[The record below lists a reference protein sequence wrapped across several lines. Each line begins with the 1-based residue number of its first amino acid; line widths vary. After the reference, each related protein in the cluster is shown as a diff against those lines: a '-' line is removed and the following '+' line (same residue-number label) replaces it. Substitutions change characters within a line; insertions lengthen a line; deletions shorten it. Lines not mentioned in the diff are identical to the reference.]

1 MMRMN
6 QTGEA
11 PLRGADKIGRLSVI
25 GRTVS
30 HYRIERRLGAGGMG
44 EVYFARDLALGR
56 PAALKLL
63 PPDLDAALKP
73 RLLREA
79 EASARLQHPAIATFY
94 EAGDSEGVAF
104 IAMEYVAGQTLRD
117 RLSEGPLSAPEA
129 VSTASAL
136 LEALSHA
143 HAAGILHRDIK
154 PENVMLQVG
163 GGAKLLDFGI
173 AKVFAG
179 GADPEEAT
187 ATALTA
193 AGEVIGTVGYMSPEQ
208 LKGAPLDARSDLF
221 SVGAVLYEALS
232 GSRAFQGKT
241 AGERIAAIL
250 TKDPPPLQAPGATP
264 ELRAVLSRALARE
277 PSQRYPSAA
286 AFLSDLRRATAGEFV
301 AALPDTLAV
310 MDFENLSRN
319 PEDDWIGSGVAESLA
334 AELSRVPG
342 LSVIAREKAL
352 KVRRSLAGDS
362 DALDLGHALGCRW
375 VLSGS
380 YQRMGPALRITS
392 RLSEVATGN
401 AVSSEKLDGRLE
413 EIFQMQDRL
422 ASSVAAQLDRALP
435 EKTPAA
441 VARRLDVFESYSRG
455 RELFHRLSKGTF
467 EQARELFEQA
477 VSADPRHAGAL
488 AGLSGLHAMRFTFTT
503 DPAELETAAGFAR
516 RSIESDPK
524 LGEPHIW
531 LGYALWRQG
540 QVEEALREEEE
551 AMRLA
556 PSNAFGPYFA
566 GCCRLSCGRPEE
578 ATSLYQRALE
588 IEPQHGWCWI
598 GLGFSHLDSGRLAEA
613 RWSLEKTVALEK
625 AAPQSPT
632 AGAAGYLAECLRRMG
647 DLEGARA
654 KCLEGLDTVERSD
667 HMYRD
672 SFRAVCLCVLGRV
685 ALEENDLEAARAS
698 YVQAIAHLKGRPRAL
713 GGGHLLVQALAG
725 LSRAGEGEAAYEQ
738 AVALWGKREG
748 FNFSW
753 LWRCSEDVTLY
764 ELSLAARAL
773 GRAGEAET
781 LLHRALAAGS
791 SEAAAGEAAS

>member
-1 MMRMN
+1 M
-6 QTGEA
+6 
-11 PLRGADKIGRLSVI
+11 IGTTI
-25 GRTVS
+25 S
-30 HYRIERRLGAGGMG
+30 HYRVERRLGAGGMG
-44 EVYFARDLALGR
+44 EVYLARDLALGR

-63 PPDLDAALKP
+63 PPDLDASLKP
-73 RLLREA
+73 RLMREA

-94 EAGDSEGVAF
+94 EAGDCAGVAF
-104 IAMEYVAGQTLRD
+104 IAMEYVAGRTLRD
-117 RLSEGPLSAPEA
+117 RLCEGPLAAPEA
-129 VSTASAL
+129 VSMASAL

-154 PENVMLQVG
+154 PENVMLPAG

-173 AKVFAG
+173 AKVFGSAAG
-179 GADPEEAT
+179 PEEAT
-187 ATALTA
+187 EAALTG
-193 AGEVIGTVGYMSPEQ
+193 AGEVLGTIGYMSPEQ
-208 LKGAPLDARSDLF
+208 LKGAPLDTRSDLF
-221 SVGAVLYEALS
+221 SVGSVLYEALA
-232 GSRAFQGKT
+232 GARAFPGTT

-250 TKDPPPLQAPGATP
+250 TKDPAPLQAPGVTA

-286 AFLSDLRRATAGEFV
+286 AFLADLRRATAGEFV

-310 MDFENLSRN
+310 MDFQNLSRN
-319 PEDDWIGSGVAESLA
+319 PEDDWIGSGVAESLG

-352 KVRRSLAGDS
+352 KVLRSLPGEP

-392 RLSEVATGN
+392 RLSEVATGSV
-401 AVSSEKLDGRLE
+401 VSSEKLDGKIE
-413 EIFQMQDRL
+413 EIFSMQDRL
-422 ASSVAAQLDRALP
+422 ASSAASVLDRTLP
-435 EKTPAA
+435 EKTPFAA
-441 VARRLDVFESYSRG
+441 PRRLDVFESYSRG

-467 EQARELFEQA
+467 EQAQELFEQA
-477 VSADPRHAGAL
+477 IAADPAHAGAL

-503 DPAELETAAGFAR
+503 DPAELEAAAGFAR
-516 RSIESDPK
+516 RSIASDPK

-540 QVEEALREEEE
+540 LIEEAFREEEA

-566 GCCRLSCGRPEE
+566 GCCRLSCGRPDE
-578 ATSLYQRALE
+578 ATRLYQRAIE
-588 IEPQHGWCWI
+588 IEPNHGWCWI

-613 RWSLEKTVALEK
+613 RWSLERTVAVEK
-625 AAPQSPT
+625 AAAQSPT
-632 AGAAGYLAECLRRMG
+632 AGSAGYLGECLRRMG
-647 DLEGARA
+647 DLKGARE
-654 KCLEGLDTVERSD
+654 KCLEGLDAVEKSD

-672 SFRAVCLCVLGRV
+672 SFRAMCLCVLGRV
-685 ALEENDLEAARAS
+685 ALEEKDVEAAKAS
-698 YVQAIAHLKGRPRAL
+698 YAQAVAHLKGRPRAL

-725 LSRAGEGEAAYEQ
+725 LSRAGEGESFYHLAT
-738 AVALWGKREG
+738 ALWGKRDG

-764 ELSLAARAL
+764 ELSLAARDL
-773 GRAGEAET
+773 GRSGEAKD
-781 LLHRALAAGS
+781 LLEKALAAGS
-791 SEAAAGEAAS
+791 SEAAAAASKP